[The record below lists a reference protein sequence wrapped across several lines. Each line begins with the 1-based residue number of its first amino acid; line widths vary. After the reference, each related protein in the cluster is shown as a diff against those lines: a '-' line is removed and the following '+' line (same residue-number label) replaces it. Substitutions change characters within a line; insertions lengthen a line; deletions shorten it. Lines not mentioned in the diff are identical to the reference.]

1 MVDGIIVSGEWET
14 DWAFRWRRCPS
25 LLLLPL
31 SAQTINTHT
40 CYSSWWNLLLMSA
53 HSLQLYSS
61 SAVPGES
68 RKMWNFFPLIWS
80 NSRSRT
86 RDLVISRWRDILA
99 KHLVGFGL
107 NLDYSWSFRDRLG
120 DRGFMN
126 SCSLDLG
133 WLYQVIRSLTFCML
147 NGVKRPASQISKSK
161 RTK

>member
-68 RKMWNFFPLIWS
+68 RKMWNFLPLIWS
-80 NSRSRT
+80 NSLT

-107 NLDYSWSFRDRLG
+107 NLDYSWSFRDVHCVQIRRSWLHEFLQLGPRLIISSSQII
-120 DRGFMN
+120 DI
-126 SCSLDLG
+126 
-133 WLYQVIRSLTFCML
+133 LY
-147 NGVKRPASQISKSK
+147 VKRCK
-161 RTK
+161 TVCFT